1 MSFAI
6 ATKKDLANK
15 ANGSYDKTVKYRL
28 LSGGEFVFSEEDV
41 KKPNEPQKS
50 IRKAMGCE
58 LQEVRIVGN
67 DIVITSK
74 AKKGQNKGRRNIADK
89 NKDPTDEELE
99 EFADWENKRCFSDED
114 EIIMERMLVDDLAF
128 TGGKFDSRIILKWR
142 RLSASHSKVVSL
154 TFAEFQ
160 RIVLRNDASR
170 NAIECNL

>member
-1 MSFAI
+1 MSSAI

-28 LSGGEFVFSEEDV
+28 LSCWEFVFSEEDV

-89 NKDPTDEELE
+89 DKDPTDEELE

-142 RLSASHSKVVSL
+142 GSSA
-154 TFAEFQ
+154 
-160 RIVLRNDASR
+160 
-170 NAIECNL
+170 

>member
-1 MSFAI
+1 MSSAI

-74 AKKGQNKGRRNIADK
+74 AKKGQNKGWRNIADK
-89 NKDPTDEELE
+89 DKYPTDEELE

-142 RLSASHSKVVSL
+142 GSS
-154 TFAEFQ
+154 T
-160 RIVLRNDASR
+160 
-170 NAIECNL
+170 

>member
-1 MSFAI
+1 MSSAI

-28 LSGGEFVFSEEDV
+28 LSGWEFVFSEEDV

-89 NKDPTDEELE
+89 DKDPTDEELE

-142 RLSASHSKVVSL
+142 GSSA
-154 TFAEFQ
+154 
-160 RIVLRNDASR
+160 
-170 NAIECNL
+170 

>member
-1 MSFAI
+1 MSSAI

-28 LSGGEFVFSEEDV
+28 LSGWEFVFSEEDV
-41 KKPNEPQKS
+41 KKPNV
-50 IRKAMGCE
+50 GCE
-58 LQEVRIVGN
+58 LQDVRIVGN

-89 NKDPTDEELE
+89 DKDPTDEELE

-142 RLSASHSKVVSL
+142 GSSA
-154 TFAEFQ
+154 
-160 RIVLRNDASR
+160 
-170 NAIECNL
+170 

>member
-1 MSFAI
+1 M
-6 ATKKDLANK
+6 
-15 ANGSYDKTVKYRL
+15 KYRL
-28 LSGGEFVFSEEDV
+28 LSGREFVFSEEDV
-41 KKPNEPQKS
+41 KKPSEPEKN

-74 AKKGQNKGRRNIADK
+74 GKKGQNKGRRSIADK
-89 NKDPTDEELE
+89 DKDPTDEELE

-142 RLSASHSKVVSL
+142 GSSA
-154 TFAEFQ
+154 
-160 RIVLRNDASR
+160 
-170 NAIECNL
+170 

>member
-1 MSFAI
+1 MSSAI

-89 NKDPTDEELE
+89 DKDPTDEELE

-128 TGGKFDSRIILKWR
+128 TGGKFDSRIIVKWR
-142 RLSASHSKVVSL
+142 GSSA
-154 TFAEFQ
+154 
-160 RIVLRNDASR
+160 
-170 NAIECNL
+170 

>member
-1 MSFAI
+1 MIQDALVPCFLVLPR
-6 ATKKDLANK
+6 T
-15 ANGSYDKTVKYRL
+15 R
-28 LSGGEFVFSEEDV
+28 VFSEEDV

-74 AKKGQNKGRRNIADK
+74 AKIGQNKGRRNIADK
-89 NKDPTDEELE
+89 DKDPTDEELE
-99 EFADWENKRCFSDED
+99 DFADWENKRCFSDED

-142 RLSASHSKVVSL
+142 GSSA
-154 TFAEFQ
+154 
-160 RIVLRNDASR
+160 
-170 NAIECNL
+170 

>member
-1 MSFAI
+1 MSSAI

-28 LSGGEFVFSEEDV
+28 LSGQEFVFSEEDV

-89 NKDPTDEELE
+89 DKDPTDEELE

-128 TGGKFDSRIILKWR
+128 TGGRFDSRIILKWR
-142 RLSASHSKVVSL
+142 GSSA
-154 TFAEFQ
+154 
-160 RIVLRNDASR
+160 
-170 NAIECNL
+170 

>member
-1 MSFAI
+1 MSSAI

-28 LSGGEFVFSEEDV
+28 LNGGEFVFSEEDV

-74 AKKGQNKGRRNIADK
+74 RKKGQNKGRRNIADK
-89 NKDPTDEELE
+89 DKDPTDEELE
-99 EFADWENKRCFSDED
+99 ESADWENKRCFSDED

-142 RLSASHSKVVSL
+142 GSSA
-154 TFAEFQ
+154 
-160 RIVLRNDASR
+160 
-170 NAIECNL
+170 

>member
-1 MSFAI
+1 MSSAI

-41 KKPNEPQKS
+41 RKPNV
-50 IRKAMGCE
+50 GCE

-89 NKDPTDEELE
+89 DKDPTDEELE

-142 RLSASHSKVVSL
+142 GSSA
-154 TFAEFQ
+154 
-160 RIVLRNDASR
+160 
-170 NAIECNL
+170 

>member
-1 MSFAI
+1 MSSAI

-41 KKPNEPQKS
+41 KKPNV
-50 IRKAMGCE
+50 GCE

-89 NKDPTDEELE
+89 DKDPTDEELE
-99 EFADWENKRCFSDED
+99 DFADWENKRCFSDED

-142 RLSASHSKVVSL
+142 GSSA
-154 TFAEFQ
+154 
-160 RIVLRNDASR
+160 
-170 NAIECNL
+170 

>member
-1 MSFAI
+1 MSSAI

-89 NKDPTDEELE
+89 DKDPTDEELE
-99 EFADWENKRCFSDED
+99 EFADWENEMCFSDED

-142 RLSASHSKVVSL
+142 GSSA
-154 TFAEFQ
+154 
-160 RIVLRNDASR
+160 
-170 NAIECNL
+170 

>member
-1 MSFAI
+1 MSPAI

-41 KKPNEPQKS
+41 KKPNV
-50 IRKAMGCE
+50 GCE

-89 NKDPTDEELE
+89 DKDPTDEELE

-142 RLSASHSKVVSL
+142 GSSA
-154 TFAEFQ
+154 
-160 RIVLRNDASR
+160 
-170 NAIECNL
+170 

>member
-1 MSFAI
+1 MSSAI

-28 LSGGEFVFSEEDV
+28 LSGREFVFSEEDV
-41 KKPNEPQKS
+41 KKPNEPQKN

-89 NKDPTDEELE
+89 DKDPTDEELE

-142 RLSASHSKVVSL
+142 GSSA
-154 TFAEFQ
+154 
-160 RIVLRNDASR
+160 
-170 NAIECNL
+170 

>member
-1 MSFAI
+1 MSSAI

-28 LSGGEFVFSEEDV
+28 LSGREFVFSEEDV
-41 KKPNEPQKS
+41 S

-74 AKKGQNKGRRNIADK
+74 AKKGQNKGRRNIAGKD
-89 NKDPTDEELE
+89 KDPTDEELE

-142 RLSASHSKVVSL
+142 GSSA
-154 TFAEFQ
+154 
-160 RIVLRNDASR
+160 
-170 NAIECNL
+170 

>member
-1 MSFAI
+1 MSSAI

-15 ANGSYDKTVKYRL
+15 ANGCYDKTVKYKL
-28 LSGGEFVFSEEDV
+28 LSGWEFVFSEEDV

-89 NKDPTDEELE
+89 DKDPTDEELE
-99 EFADWENKRCFSDED
+99 DFADWENKRCFSDED
-114 EIIMERMLVDDLAF
+114 EIIMGRMLVDDLAF
-128 TGGKFDSRIILKWR
+128 TAGKFDSRIILKWR
-142 RLSASHSKVVSL
+142 GSSA
-154 TFAEFQ
+154 
-160 RIVLRNDASR
+160 
-170 NAIECNL
+170 

>member
-1 MSFAI
+1 MSSAI

-15 ANGSYDKTVKYRL
+15 ANGSYDKTVEYRL

-89 NKDPTDEELE
+89 DKDPTDEELE

-114 EIIMERMLVDDLAF
+114 EIIMERMLVDDLAC

-142 RLSASHSKVVSL
+142 GSSA
-154 TFAEFQ
+154 
-160 RIVLRNDASR
+160 
-170 NAIECNL
+170 

>member
-1 MSFAI
+1 MSSAI

-41 KKPNEPQKS
+41 KKPNV
-50 IRKAMGCE
+50 GCE

-89 NKDPTDEELE
+89 DKDPTDEELE

-128 TGGKFDSRIILKWR
+128 TGGKFD
-142 RLSASHSKVVSL
+142 
-154 TFAEFQ
+154 
-160 RIVLRNDASR
+160 N
-170 NAIECNL
+170 

>member
-1 MSFAI
+1 MSSAI

-89 NKDPTDEELE
+89 DKDPTDEELE

-128 TGGKFDSRIILKWR
+128 TGGRFDSRIILKWR
-142 RLSASHSKVVSL
+142 GSSA
-154 TFAEFQ
+154 
-160 RIVLRNDASR
+160 
-170 NAIECNL
+170 

>member
-1 MSFAI
+1 MSSAI

-41 KKPNEPQKS
+41 KKPNEPQKN

-89 NKDPTDEELE
+89 DKDPTDEELE

-128 TGGKFDSRIILKWR
+128 TGGRFDSRIILKWR
-142 RLSASHSKVVSL
+142 GSSA
-154 TFAEFQ
+154 
-160 RIVLRNDASR
+160 
-170 NAIECNL
+170 

>member
-1 MSFAI
+1 MSSAI
-6 ATKKDLANK
+6 PTKKDLANK

-28 LSGGEFVFSEEDV
+28 LSGKEFVFSEDDV
-41 KKPNEPQKS
+41 KKPDEPQKS
-50 IRKAMGCE
+50 ISKALGCE
-58 LQEVRIVGN
+58 LQQIRIVGN

-89 NKDPTDEELE
+89 DKDPTDEELG

-142 RLSASHSKVVSL
+142 GSSA
-154 TFAEFQ
+154 
-160 RIVLRNDASR
+160 
-170 NAIECNL
+170 

>member
-1 MSFAI
+1 MSSAI

-15 ANGSYDKTVKYRL
+15 ANGSYDKTVKYRV

-89 NKDPTDEELE
+89 DKDPTDEELE

-142 RLSASHSKVVSL
+142 GSSA
-154 TFAEFQ
+154 
-160 RIVLRNDASR
+160 
-170 NAIECNL
+170 

>member
-1 MSFAI
+1 MSSAI

-28 LSGGEFVFSEEDV
+28 LSGREFVFSEEDV
-41 KKPNEPQKS
+41 KKPNEPQKN
-50 IRKAMGCE
+50 IKKAMGCE

-89 NKDPTDEELE
+89 DKDPTDEELE

-142 RLSASHSKVVSL
+142 GSSA
-154 TFAEFQ
+154 
-160 RIVLRNDASR
+160 
-170 NAIECNL
+170 

>member
-1 MSFAI
+1 MSSAI

-28 LSGGEFVFSEEDV
+28 LSGKEFVFSKEDV
-41 KKPNEPQKS
+41 QKPDEPQKS

-89 NKDPTDEELE
+89 DKDPTDEELE
-99 EFADWENKRCFSDED
+99 DFADWENKRCFSDED

-142 RLSASHSKVVSL
+142 GSSA
-154 TFAEFQ
+154 
-160 RIVLRNDASR
+160 
-170 NAIECNL
+170 

>member
-1 MSFAI
+1 MSSAI

-89 NKDPTDEELE
+89 DKDPTDEELE
-99 EFADWENKRCFSDED
+99 DFADWENKRCFSDED

-142 RLSASHSKVVSL
+142 GSSA
-154 TFAEFQ
+154 
-160 RIVLRNDASR
+160 
-170 NAIECNL
+170 

>member
-1 MSFAI
+1 MSSAI

-28 LSGGEFVFSEEDV
+28 LSGGEFVFCEEDV

-74 AKKGQNKGRRNIADK
+74 GKKGQNKGRRNIADK
-89 NKDPTDEELE
+89 DKDPTDEELE

-142 RLSASHSKVVSL
+142 GSSA
-154 TFAEFQ
+154 
-160 RIVLRNDASR
+160 
-170 NAIECNL
+170 

>member
-1 MSFAI
+1 MSSAT

-28 LSGGEFVFSEEDV
+28 LSGREFVFSEEDV

-89 NKDPTDEELE
+89 DKDPTDEELE

-142 RLSASHSKVVSL
+142 GSSA
-154 TFAEFQ
+154 
-160 RIVLRNDASR
+160 
-170 NAIECNL
+170 

>member
-1 MSFAI
+1 MGSAI

-89 NKDPTDEELE
+89 DKDPTDEELE
-99 EFADWENKRCFSDED
+99 DFADWENKRCFSDED

-142 RLSASHSKVVSL
+142 GSSA
-154 TFAEFQ
+154 
-160 RIVLRNDASR
+160 
-170 NAIECNL
+170 

>member
-1 MSFAI
+1 MSSAI

-74 AKKGQNKGRRNIADK
+74 GKKGDRH
-89 NKDPTDEELE
+89 
-99 EFADWENKRCFSDED
+99 SH
-114 EIIMERMLVDDLAF
+114 IITVGDNEVD
-128 TGGKFDSRIILKWR
+128 GGP
-142 RLSASHSKVVSL
+142 
-154 TFAEFQ
+154 
-160 RIVLRNDASR
+160 
-170 NAIECNL
+170 

>member
-1 MSFAI
+1 MSSAI

-89 NKDPTDEELE
+89 DKDPTDEELE

-128 TGGKFDSRIILKWR
+128 TGGKFD
-142 RLSASHSKVVSL
+142 
-154 TFAEFQ
+154 
-160 RIVLRNDASR
+160 N
-170 NAIECNL
+170 

>member
-1 MSFAI
+1 MSSAT
-6 ATKKDLANK
+6 ATKKDLDNK
-15 ANGSYDKTVKYRL
+15 ANESYAKTVKYRL
-28 LSGGEFVFSEEDV
+28 LSGKEFEFSEEDV

-89 NKDPTDEELE
+89 DKDPTDEELE
-99 EFADWENKRCFSDED
+99 DFADWENKRCFSDED

-142 RLSASHSKVVSL
+142 GSSA
-154 TFAEFQ
+154 
-160 RIVLRNDASR
+160 
-170 NAIECNL
+170 

>member
-1 MSFAI
+1 MRSAT

-15 ANGSYDKTVKYRL
+15 ANGSSDKKVKYRL
-28 LSGGEFVFSEEDV
+28 LSGREFVFSEEDV

-50 IRKAMGCE
+50 ISKALGCE

-74 AKKGQNKGRRNIADK
+74 AKKGQNKGRRNIAGKD
-89 NKDPTDEELE
+89 KDPTDEELE

-142 RLSASHSKVVSL
+142 GSSA
-154 TFAEFQ
+154 
-160 RIVLRNDASR
+160 
-170 NAIECNL
+170 

>member
-1 MSFAI
+1 MSSAI

-28 LSGGEFVFSEEDV
+28 SSGREFVFSEEDV

-74 AKKGQNKGRRNIADK
+74 AKKGQNKGRRNIAGKD
-89 NKDPTDEELE
+89 KDPTDEELE

-142 RLSASHSKVVSL
+142 GSSA
-154 TFAEFQ
+154 
-160 RIVLRNDASR
+160 
-170 NAIECNL
+170 

>member
-1 MSFAI
+1 MSSAI

-28 LSGGEFVFSEEDV
+28 LSGKEFVFSEEDV

-67 DIVITSK
+67 DIIITSK
-74 AKKGQNKGRRNIADK
+74 RKKGQNKGRRNIADK
-89 NKDPTDEELE
+89 DKDPTDEELE

-128 TGGKFDSRIILKWR
+128 TGGKFDSRSILKWR
-142 RLSASHSKVVSL
+142 GSSA
-154 TFAEFQ
+154 
-160 RIVLRNDASR
+160 
-170 NAIECNL
+170 